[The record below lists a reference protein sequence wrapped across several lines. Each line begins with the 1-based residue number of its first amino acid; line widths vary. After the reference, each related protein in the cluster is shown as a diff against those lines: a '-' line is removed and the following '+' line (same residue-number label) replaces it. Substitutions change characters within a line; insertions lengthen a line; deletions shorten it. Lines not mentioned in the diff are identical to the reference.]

1 MNNKLLSFLLF
12 VFLLVFAVVINA
24 PAGMAADTELAQA
37 QPTGQTGSSAA
48 VEPLRV
54 AVRKSLVVNSEQPL
68 SRVAVSD
75 PSIASAVIV
84 STTQVLVHGLTPG
97 AVTLVLW
104 NEQGGSQSFDLQVE
118 LDLPGLRAAL
128 QRALPG
134 DQIEVSQLGAS
145 VVISGRVK
153 RPADADKAL
162 ALAQAQTQSV
172 VNLLERAGPVRDRA
186 VLLQVRFAEVD
197 RNAVQEL
204 GLNILSTG
212 AGNTFGAIS
221 TQQFGAPTG
230 SAGAIP
236 QDVQLGRQPSGTSG
250 VAGGIGNP
258 LTSMPGVFGLSD
270 LLNIFLF
277 RSDVNLGVTIRAL
290 QQRNVL
296 EILAE
301 PNVLALDGRE
311 ANFLAGG
318 EFPFPVVQGGST
330 FTAVTIQFREF
341 GVRLKFTPNIQDDG
355 TIILKVAPEVSSLD
369 FSNAL
374 TISGFLVPAIS
385 TRRADTEVA
394 LREGQTFAIAGL
406 LDNRFVEIAS
416 KIPLLGDIPFFGKLF
431 QSRSRNRSNTELLVL
446 VTPKLVSPLNPSE
459 VPALPTFP
467 YPLEQG
473 MNGKFDGMLGETP
486 ARSGQPAK

>member
-1 MNNKLLSFLLF
+1 MKNKLFSLLLFQFLL
-12 VFLLVFAVVINA
+12 LLSVVVILT
-24 PAGMAADTELAQA
+24 PVSIAAEVELAQA
-37 QPTGQTGSSAA
+37 QQAGQPGSSFG

-54 AVRKSLVVNSEQPL
+54 AVKKSLVVNSEQPL
-68 SRVAVSD
+68 SRVAVSE

-84 STTQVLVHGLTPG
+84 SPTQVLVHGLTPG

-118 LDLPGLRAAL
+118 LDLPGLRVAL
-128 QRALPG
+128 QKALPG
-134 DQIEVSQLGAS
+134 DQIDVSQLGAS
-145 VVISGRVK
+145 VVLSGRVK
-153 RPADADKAL
+153 KPANADKAL

-172 VNLLERAGPVRDRA
+172 VNLLESAGPVRDRA

-221 TQQFGAPTG
+221 TQQFGAPTA

-236 QDVQLGRQPSGTSG
+236 ADAQLGRQPSGANAVS
-250 VAGGIGNP
+250 GGIGNQ
-258 LTSMPGVFGLSD
+258 LKGMPAVFGLSD

-277 RSDVNLGVTIRAL
+277 RSDANLGATIRAL
-290 QQRNVL
+290 QQRNLL

-311 ANFLAGG
+311 ATFLAGG
-318 EFPFPVVQGGST
+318 EFPFPVVQGGSS

-341 GVRLKFTPNIQDDG
+341 GVRLKFTPNIQEDG
-355 TIILKVAPEVSSLD
+355 TILLKVAPEVSSLD

-431 QSRSRNRSNTELLVL
+431 RSRSRNRSNTELLVL
-446 VTPKLVSPLNPSE
+446 VSPKLVSPLNPGE
-459 VPALPTFP
+459 APALPAFP
-467 YPLEQG
+467 YPLDQG
-473 MNGKFDGMLGETP
+473 KLDGMFGEAR
-486 ARSGQPAK
+486 ARSEQAQVK

>member
-1 MNNKLLSFLLF
+1 MNNKLLSLLLF
-12 VFLLVFAVVINA
+12 EFLLVVSAVVFFGPI
-24 PAGMAADTELAQA
+24 GMAAEVELAQA
-37 QPTGQTGSSAA
+37 QPAGQPPSG

-54 AVRKSLVVNSEQPL
+54 AVKKSLVVNSEQPL
-68 SRVAVSD
+68 SRVAVSE
-75 PSIASAVIV
+75 PAIASAIIV
-84 STTQVLVHGLTPG
+84 SPTQVLVHGLTPG

-128 QRALPG
+128 QKALPG
-134 DQIEVSQLGAS
+134 DQIDVSQLGAS
-145 VVISGRVK
+145 VVLSGRVR
-153 RPADADKAL
+153 RPADADRAL

-172 VNLLERAGPVRDRA
+172 VNLLEAAGPVRDRA

-236 QDVQLGRQPSGTSG
+236 AEAQLGRQPSGNSA
-250 VAGGIGNP
+250 VSGGIGNP
-258 LTSMPGVFGLSD
+258 LKGMPAVFGLSD

-277 RSDVNLGVTIRAL
+277 RSDANLGVTIRAL
-290 QQRNVL
+290 QQRNLL

-341 GVRLKFTPNIQDDG
+341 GVRLKFTPNIQEDG

-431 QSRSRNRSNTELLVL
+431 RSRSRNRSNTELLVL
-446 VTPKLVSPLNPSE
+446 VSPKLVSPLNPGE
-459 VPALPTFP
+459 VPALPEFP
-467 YPLEQG
+467 YPLDQG
-473 MNGKFDGMLGETP
+473 KLDGLFGEAP
-486 ARSGQPAK
+486 ARGAQAQVQVQ